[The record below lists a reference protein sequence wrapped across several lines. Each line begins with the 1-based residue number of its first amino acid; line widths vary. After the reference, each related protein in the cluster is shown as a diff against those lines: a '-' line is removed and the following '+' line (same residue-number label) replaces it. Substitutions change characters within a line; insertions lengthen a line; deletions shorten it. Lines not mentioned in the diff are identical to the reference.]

1 MSTTAT
7 GSAVSRVSRT
17 CVALTVVGWLSIV
30 ALSLPSGIS
39 SERIDSPAMEV
50 QDTPV
55 KAYPG

>member
-7 GSAVSRVSRT
+7 GSAVSRVSRF
-17 CVALTVVGWLSIV
+17 CVALTIVGWLSIL

-39 SERIDSPAMEV
+39 SERIDSPATEI